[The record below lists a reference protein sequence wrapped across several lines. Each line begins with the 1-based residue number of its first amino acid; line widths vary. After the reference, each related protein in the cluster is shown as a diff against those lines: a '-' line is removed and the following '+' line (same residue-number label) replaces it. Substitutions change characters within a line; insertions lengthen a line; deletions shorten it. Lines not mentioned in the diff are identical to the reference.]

1 MKLEINEDDDL
12 VIRNSDK
19 AKLQYALSI
28 ADNLINSKDSHKIS
42 SDLDRIWRIC
52 GYPSKKKFDELFKQY
67 KGMTMSEYC
76 KKLNPKCKC

>member
-12 VIRNSDK
+12 VIRNAEE

-28 ADNLINSKDSHKIS
+28 ADNLINSKDSNKIS

-52 GYPSKKKFDELFKQY
+52 GFPSKKKFDKLFKQY
-67 KGMTMSEYC
+67 KGITISEYC